1 MLAVKETEYTTAAR
15 AIGASDMRIMWHHI
29 TRNCLAPYIIVA
41 SITLG
46 GAITTEASLSFLG
59 MGIPPPTPSWG
70 RDLFGAARQYAEL
83 APWMAIAPG
92 VALSLAVYGFNL
104 LGDAVRDV
112 LDPRL
117 RGA

>member
-1 MLAVKETEYTTAAR
+1 MNRTLLASKYLLM
-15 AIGASDMRIMWHHI
+15 I
-29 TRNCLAPYIIVA
+29 A
-41 SITLG
+41 SIAVVALV
-46 GAITTEASLSFLG
+46 AAACSSAE
-59 MGIPPPTPSWG
+59 PEVPPTPSWG

-117 RGA
+117 RGT